1 MEEHLTVL
9 ARILTGKRQTC
20 HDAPAKRSNMSGTMR
35 GVDSQGAWQEGGGCK
50 GQLWVSKWTGQRW
63 QILGRAW
70 NELESEIKGGNNV

>member
-35 GVDSQGAWQEGGGCK
+35 GVDSRGAWQEGVAAK
-50 GQLWVSKWTGQRW
+50 GNFGSANGQVSA
-63 QILGRAW
+63 GRFLA
-70 NELESEIKGGNNV
+70 EPGTS